1 MGYSHGATRIR
12 HVLVTKPPPSPWDIQ
27 DKYLNTIKM
36 LPDPQADSLRRITK
50 GNLPYFLKEYF
61 IELQKLKQYW
71 YYTDRSVHQNKKT
84 KKYLHIVSTL
94 QKEN

>member
-1 MGYSHGATRIR
+1 
-12 HVLVTKPPPSPWDIQ
+12 
-27 DKYLNTIKM
+27 M

-94 QKEN
+94 QKENWYDKDGISNNLSGMYLVLNQEELL

>member
-1 MGYSHGATRIR
+1 MKLLKEMRKSLQPTQMAQAGI
-12 HVLVTKPPPSPWDIQ
+12 L
-27 DKYLNTIKM
+27 

-71 YYTDRSVHQNKKT
+71 YYTDRSVDQNKKN

-94 QKEN
+94 QK